1 MTTITSLKTQDECL
15 SVEYEVISPI
25 RQPLSIEQARI
36 RNSIAEIDKRL
47 AENEAILDQMN
58 RDIDR
63 LTNHADGFDYAISAC
78 SGILCGF
85 IDSFY
90 VGEFNFQEL
99 KADANKHAN
108 KFVEKYARISGWDG
122 NGRLNKA
129 VEFLENKYPVAQDNI
144 WKGEGISST
153 KLHHLEDLAHHPT
166 PAGLVFAIMVSFLN
180 CSFFI
185 NKRGEWNFKALD
197 FDPKELAKLWTP
209 LLISGILRWL
219 VYVAESKYFEK
230 EGTKLPKPITK
241 LLRLIAYTPGIIQI
255 LKVSINW
262 AGHLVSDMA
271 GSKNTPG
278 GGMGIPGLFI
288 SLLKELSSLPL
299 LKTTRLPEFVSDL
312 YSKNKIDLRSELAV
326 VEFLGKQ
333 SIPVIVNECI
343 VRTFYFVRRLIKEKQ
358 DHDQWKDVNW
368 NNIIPWGN
376 RTINRM
382 LTIATGTFTAFDIAD
397 AAVRSAIKNG
407 GNIYNPKLYVDFILR
422 INFVGIGRFA
432 IAIGT
437 DIYMGC
443 KRQSLLSKR
452 LYLQSEQIL
461 LNNTKVF
468 YKQADMW
475 IIAKDTA
482 EALVKMEEE
491 AMASMRYLQE
501 SLIEI
506 SQHIEN
512 IASYRGDIEEHN
524 PGLLDDI
531 SDLLKYGAE

>member
-1 MTTITSLKTQDECL
+1 MNTIASLRTEDE
-15 SVEYEVISPI
+15 SVAVEYEVISTVEPSSSDEHSNI
-25 RQPLSIEQARI
+25 QQ
-36 RNSIAEIDKRL
+36 SIAEIDKRL

-63 LTNHADGFDYAISAC
+63 LTNHADGFDYAISVC

-108 KFVEKYARISGWDG
+108 KFVEKYAKISGWDG
-122 NGRLNKA
+122 NGCLNKA

-197 FDPKELAKLWTP
+197 FEPKELARLWTP
-209 LLISGILRWL
+209 LLISGVLRWL

-241 LLRLIAYTPGIIQI
+241 LLKLIAYTPGIIQI

-299 LKTTRLPEFVSDL
+299 LKDTNLPKVVSDL
-312 YSKNKIDLRSELAV
+312 YSKGKIDLRAELAIT
-326 VEFLGKQ
+326 EFIGKQ
-333 SIPVIVNECI
+333 SVPVIINECI
-343 VRTFYFVRRLIKEKQ
+343 VRTFYFVRHLIKEKK
-358 DHDQWKDVNW
+358 DHEQWKDVNW
-368 NNIIPWGN
+368 NNVVPWGN

-382 LTIATGTFTAFDIAD
+382 LTIATGTFTAFDVAD

-407 GNIYNPKLYVDFILR
+407 GNIYNPKLYLDFILR
-422 INFVGIGRFA
+422 VNFVGIGRFA

-443 KRQSLLSKR
+443 KRQDLMSKR
-452 LYLQSEQIL
+452 LYLQSEQVL
-461 LNNTKVF
+461 LNNSKVF
-468 YKQADMW
+468 YKEADMW
-475 IIAKDTA
+475 VSAKETA

-491 AMASMRYLQE
+491 AEAAMRFLQD

-506 SQHIEN
+506 SQSVVRMSSYKEGIEKN
-512 IASYRGDIEEHN
+512 N
-524 PGLLDDI
+524 PLLLDDI
-531 SDLLKYGAE
+531 SNILKYGK